1 MDKAEFVVVA
11 NRLPVD
17 RTVDADG
24 ADGWRR
30 SPGGLVTALEPVMQ
44 KADGAW
50 VGWAGQPDVDLEPF
64 EFDGTLLVPVTLSAD
79 DVECYYEGFSND
91 TIWPLYHDVISEP
104 RYRRLWWDAY
114 VRVNRRF
121 AEAAAGAAA
130 DGATV
135 WVQDYQLQLV
145 PRMLRDLRPDLVIG
159 YFHHIP
165 FPAYGLYSQLP
176 WRKQVLEGLLGAD
189 VIGFQRV
196 ADAGNFARAVRR
208 QLRYTTKASGIVVP
222 EADGTNRTVLAKA
235 FPISI
240 DSSSY
245 IELARRPDVQERAR
259 EIRKSLGNPKRIF
272 LGVDRLDYTKGI
284 GHRLKAYG
292 ELLTDGML
300 SVQDVTLVQ
309 VASPSRERVAAYIQ
323 LRGEIELT
331 VGRINGDFDT
341 MGHTAIRYLHQAY
354 PREEMVALFLAAD
367 VMLVTAL
374 RDGMNLVA
382 KEYVA
387 SRVDNRGVL
396 ILSEFAGAAD
406 ELGTA
411 VRVNPHDIEGL
422 KAAMMRAVQM
432 TPGEQGRRMRA
443 ARRRVL
449 EHSVEDWSREF
460 LEALAEFHPRR
471 TMTDAHRTI
480 GVHGST
486 DEASLHEALT
496 RVAAADRLLVAL
508 DFDGTLA
515 PLEDEPMRARALPV
529 AAKAVA
535 ALAALPDTPVAFVS
549 GRSMHDL
556 REIAEH
562 ADDAQI
568 FLAGSH
574 GAELWVPGEGHL
586 DTEDDEDAALLRDE
600 LRDAMTAQ
608 LSEFEGV
615 WVEPKTFG
623 FGIHSRVASAEDAQK
638 ARDAADRLVALRAP
652 HWRRRTGHNI
662 VEYSFRHE
670 GKDSAIA
677 ALRERL
683 GATAVL
689 FAGDDVTDEDAL
701 ASLGPADLGVRV
713 GQGQTA
719 ASVRVGSI
727 QELAAALSLL
737 ARMRADR
744 RE

>member
-1 MDKAEFVVVA
+1 VSLAELIIVA

-17 RTVDADG
+17 RVPSSDESDG
-24 ADGWRR
+24 DTWRR
-30 SPGGLVTALEPVMQ
+30 SPGGLVTALEPVMRQ
-44 KADGAW
+44 AEGAW
-50 VGWAGQPDVDLEPF
+50 VGWPGQPDVEVEPF
-64 EFDGTLLVPVTLSAD
+64 EFEGTQLIPVALSAD
-79 DVECYYEGFSND
+79 DVENYYEGFSND
-91 TIWPLYHDVISEP
+91 TIWPLYHDVIAEP
-104 RYRRLWWDAY
+104 RYSRVWWDAY

-121 AEAAAGAAA
+121 AQTAAAAAA

-176 WRKQVLEGLLGAD
+176 WRRQVLEGLLGAD

-208 QLRYTTKASGIVVP
+208 QLRYETKASGIRVP
-222 EADGTNRTVLAKA
+222 EADGTTRLALARA

-240 DSSSY
+240 DASSY
-245 IELARRPDVQERAR
+245 IELARRPDVRERAR
-259 EIRKSLGNPKRIF
+259 QIRESLGNPKRIF

-292 ELLTDGML
+292 ELLTEQKL
-300 SVQDVTLVQ
+300 SVEDVTLVQ
-309 VASPSRERVAAYIQ
+309 VASPSRERVEAYVQ
-323 LRGEIELT
+323 LRDEIELT

-367 VMLVTAL
+367 VMLITAL

-411 VRVNPHDIEGL
+411 VRINPHDIEGL
-422 KAAMMRAVQM
+422 KEAMMRAVAM

-460 LEALAEFHPRR
+460 LEALATFHER
-471 TMTDAHRTI
+471 TTVTDTS
-480 GVHGST
+480 HGIQL
-486 DEASLHEALT
+486 DDKALHEALA
-496 RVAAADRLLVAL
+496 RVAASDRLLVAL

-515 PLEDEPMRARALPV
+515 PLEDEPMKARALPS
-529 AAKAVA
+529 AAAAVA

-562 ADDAQI
+562 ADDDQI

-574 GAELWVPGEGHL
+574 GAEFWVPGVGLL
-586 DTEDDEDAALLRDE
+586 DTDEDEDAPALRDE
-600 LRDAMTAQ
+600 LRDQMAAEVGG
-608 LSEFEGV
+608 LAGV

-623 FGIHSRVASAEDAQK
+623 FGIHTRVASPEDAQT
-638 ARDAADRLVALRAP
+638 ARNAADRLVQDRAP

-670 GKDSAIA
+670 GKDSAVA
-677 ALRERL
+677 ALRERT

-701 ASLGPADLGVRV
+701 ASLGPNDLGIRI
-713 GQGQTA
+713 GEGETA
-719 ASVRVGSI
+719 ASVRVRSI

-737 ARMRADR
+737 ARMRAER
-744 RE
+744 RD